1 MVEALAKPASSRLS
15 LPGGLAFAVDG
26 ESVRLTLGRE
36 AAARVTPIPETPL
49 AVPGRTTL
57 AGWLVEAEVL
67 PAQRVELGPDP
78 YEAFL
83 DYQAV
88 GGQLTVRSRR
98 RGDRFQPLGLGGE
111 KKLQDYLVD
120 AKVARDE
127 RDAVPLVC
135 VPWGIAWVVGQ
146 RIDER
151 ARIRESTRTVL
162 HLKFRR
168 HRTEGS

>member
-1 MVEALAKPASSRLS
+1 MS
-15 LPGGLAFAVDG
+15 
-26 ESVRLTLGRE
+26 
-36 AAARVTPIPETPL
+36 PIPETPL

-57 AGWLVEAEVL
+57 AGWLIEAETL
-67 PAQRVELGPDP
+67 PGERVEVGPDP

-98 RGDRFQPLGLGGE
+98 RGDRFRPLGLGGE
-111 KKLQDYLVD
+111 KKLQDCLVD
-120 AKVARDE
+120 AKVPRDE
-127 RDAVPLVC
+127 RDGVPLVC
-135 VPWGIAWVVGQ
+135 ASWGIAWVVGH

-151 ARIRESTRTVL
+151 ARVREDTRTVL

-168 HRTEGS
+168 QPTQDS